1 MFFFASMNSR
11 NKIQKLQKDLND
23 LEKPAGEKFF
33 FRHFLLHERQ
43 KKKKKITLVQKFVI
57 IVYNI
62 NRFSKKNYNLSIH
75 FYKYLH

>member
-43 KKKKKITLVQKFVI
+43 KKKKE
-57 IVYNI
+57 NH
-62 NRFSKKNYNLSIH
+62 FSAEICNNSL
-75 FYKYLH
+75 

>member
-23 LEKPAGEKFF
+23 LEKPGEKFF

-43 KKKKKITLVQKFVI
+43 KKKITLVQKFVI

-62 NRFSKKNYNLSIH
+62 NRFSKKKLQP
-75 FYKYLH
+75 KYSFLQISALK

>member
-1 MFFFASMNSR
+1 MKCFFFASMNSR

-33 FRHFLLHERQ
+33 FRHLLLHERQ
-43 KKKKKITLVQKFVI
+43 KKKITLVQKFVI

-62 NRFSKKNYNLSIH
+62 NRFSKKKITT
-75 FYKYLH
+75 

>member
-43 KKKKKITLVQKFVI
+43 KKKKITLVQKFVI

>member
-43 KKKKKITLVQKFVI
+43 KKKE
-57 IVYNI
+57 NH
-62 NRFSKKNYNLSIH
+62 FSAEICNNSL
-75 FYKYLH
+75 